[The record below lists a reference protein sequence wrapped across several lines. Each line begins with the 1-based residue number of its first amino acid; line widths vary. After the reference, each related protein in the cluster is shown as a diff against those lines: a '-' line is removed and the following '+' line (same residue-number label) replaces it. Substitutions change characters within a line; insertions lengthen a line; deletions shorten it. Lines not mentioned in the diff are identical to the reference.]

1 MQQALPLPWL
11 QQQEPV
17 TWKQSQFAW
26 RPKLLLIH
34 CLPGLHHLKRLLR
47 KFVTPLKE
55 HLLPMISRMSYFSI
69 SESERSVGGRLSY
82 LLEGLCVGFY
92 CLADLH
98 FELLSLKFTKIF
110 KVDTLRGNTA

>member
-26 RPKLLLIH
+26 RPKLLLTH
-34 CLPGLHHLKRLLR
+34 CLPGLHHLKKLFG

-55 HLLPMISRMSYFSI
+55 HLFPIISRILYFSI
-69 SESERSVGGRLSY
+69 SDSERSVWGRLSY
-82 LLEGLCVGFY
+82 LLEGLRVGFY
-92 CLADLH
+92 CLADLR
-98 FELLSLKFTKIF
+98 FELLSLKVTKIF
-110 KVDTLRGNTA
+110 KVDTPRGNTA